1 MQHFSGED
9 EEHCL
14 IFLHVKHTGKKEVWK
29 KKISAKKEREEK
41 NPHYLSIACNKK
53 MKLSLL

>member
-41 NPHYLSIACNKK
+41 KILIIYQLHAIKK
-53 MKLSLL
+53 

>member
-14 IFLHVKHTGKKEVWK
+14 IFLPVKHTGKKEVWK
-29 KKISAKKEREEK
+29 KKISAKKERRKKILIIYQLHAIK
-41 NPHYLSIACNKK
+41 NEV
-53 MKLSLL
+53 